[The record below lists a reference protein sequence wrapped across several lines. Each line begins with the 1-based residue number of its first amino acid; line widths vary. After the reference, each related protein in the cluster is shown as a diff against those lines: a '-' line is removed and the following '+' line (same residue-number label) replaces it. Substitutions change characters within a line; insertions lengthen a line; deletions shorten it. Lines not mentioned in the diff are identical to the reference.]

1 MHKNREYFFKN
12 LDKVEFSVLTNMCF
26 KDNFTQKD
34 ENALAV
40 IDPNLHGLYYL
51 AKATM
56 QNYKGRKIDY
66 MGGRT

>member
-1 MHKNREYFFKN
+1 
-12 LDKVEFSVLTNMCF
+12 MCF

-56 QNYKGRKIDY
+56 QNYKGRKIVTWGDEPNFKAILK
-66 MGGRT
+66 GKTTVFCGNSGQPIR